1 MDRDFDREINIFFI
15 LLVLTIIGLKIAGV
29 IQISW
34 LWLLSPLWVTAG
46 LGVVGLIGV
55 TIICIVSE
63 LINKIQRRKNNERY

>member
-1 MDRDFDREINIFFI
+1 MDKDFDREVNIFLI
-15 LLVLTIIGLKIAGV
+15 LLALIIIGLKIAGV

-46 LGVVGLIGV
+46 LGVIGLIGV